1 MSNAPIPP
9 TANTPARTVPAS
21 TSDSSPARRWA
32 ANILTFAMFYVV
44 MTPPLVYAAARTGI
58 LRDIS
63 TEDPVNGPVNT
74 CIAPARWVYEDS
86 PLKSVLQPWAEFWYD
101 VLLT

>member
-1 MSNAPIPP
+1 MSNAESNSPSNAVPAP
-9 TANTPARTVPAS
+9 SQTAAPQPARAREIL
-21 TSDSSPARRWA
+21 SSVLMLV
-32 ANILTFAMFYVV
+32 ILYIV
-44 MTPPLVYAAARTGI
+44 MTPPLVYSAARTGV

-63 TEDPVNGPVNT
+63 TDDPSFGPMSA

-86 PLKSVLQPWAEFWYD
+86 PLKPVLQPWAEFWYN